1 MTTMPSVALE
11 DSVLAPGVEE
21 EAPEREGL
29 LFEGLVVVDEDATGA
44 DVEDTDVKGVGEGA
58 SDNFGSDIVL

>member
-11 DSVLAPGVEE
+11 DSVVGVD

-29 LFEGLVVVDEDATGA
+29 LFEGLVVVDEEAAGA
-44 DVEDTDVKGVGEGA
+44 DVEDPTDGAGVCGG
-58 SDNFGSDIVL
+58 

>member
-11 DSVLAPGVEE
+11 DSVLAPRVE

-29 LFEGLVVVDEDATGA
+29 LFEGLVVVEEDTIGA
-44 DVEDTDVKGVGEGA
+44 DVEDTDVEDVGEVDA
-58 SDNFGSDIVL
+58 SDTFGSDIVL